1 MAPRLLSSMAMLGA
15 LGTANAFWRMECR
28 GRTALARIDPI
39 VNFGETATHVHTLHG
54 SSGIS
59 ESATTSLLQDGNCT
73 SCAVTQDMSEY
84 WTPPLYFQ
92 FANGTFE
99 VVQQD
104 GGMLAYYLLR
114 GDDVQAFPEGFQMLA
129 GDQNRRNYTLGDPSE
144 ADPPESEWAALG
156 QTTQS
161 DLAQRALGFNCL
173 NYEKDAEASLY
184 RHYMPEK
191 SYLDANCPDGLR
203 LELAFPSCWNG
214 KDLDSD
220 DHKSHMAYPDL
231 VQDGTC
237 PDGFETRVVTLFY
250 ETIWATYKY
259 DGVDGTF
266 VLGNG
271 DPTGYGYHG
280 DFITG
285 WDEDF
290 LQSAVDECT
299 NLSGLLSD
307 CPLFNIQS
315 EEDQRA
321 CTIES
326 MPLTLSLENV
336 VGGVAD
342 ILESLPGNVAIKY
355 GPEPANADGG
365 SESTSKASSKT
376 SASSAS
382 TSYSAPTLTYKPA
395 SSTSGAIFLEQASS
409 SAAATSVLSVQGAGK
424 VAAPATTAAAS
435 LADAADGYETVMTS
449 YITNGNVVQEI
460 VYEEAVV
467 TVTEETVTTV
477 TVSPAERKR
486 DHMKRH
492 NHHHHAG
499 HF

>member
-1 MAPRLLSSMAMLGA
+1 MAPRLLSSAVVLGA
-15 LGTANAFWRMECR
+15 LSGANAFWRMECR

-59 ESATTSLLQDGNCT
+59 ESATTDLLQDGDCT

-84 WTPPLYFQ
+84 WTPPMYFQ
-92 FANGTFE
+92 YANGTFE

-114 GDDVQAFPEGFQMLA
+114 DPNDNVKAFPSGFQMLA
-129 GDQNRRNYTLGDPSE
+129 GDTNRRNYTLGDPSQP
-144 ADPPESEWAALG
+144 DPPESNWEALG
-156 QTTQS
+156 QTNQS

-173 NYEKDAEASLY
+173 NYDKDAEASLY

-231 VQDGTC
+231 VQDGNC
-237 PDGFETRVVTLFY
+237 PDGFETRLVTLFY

-259 DGVDGTF
+259 DGIDGTF

-290 LQSAVDECT
+290 LQEAVGECT
-299 NLSGLLSD
+299 NMSGLLTD

-321 CTIES
+321 CSIEQ
-326 MPLTLSLENV
+326 MPAALLLENV
-336 VGGVAD
+336 IGGVAD
-342 ILESLPGNVAIKY
+342 VLESLPGNVAIKY
-355 GPEPANADGG
+355 GPEPANMDGD
-365 SESTSKASSKT
+365 SDDSTTSSKS

-382 TSYSAPTLTYKPA
+382 TTYSAPSLTYAPA
-395 SSTSGAIFLEQASS
+395 SSTSGAIFLQQTASAASS
-409 SAAATSVLSVQGAGK
+409 SVSVPGAAK
-424 VAAPATTAAAS
+424 VASPATTASAS
-435 LADAADGYETVMTS
+435 LSDAVGDGYETVSTS

-467 TVTEETVTTV
+467 TVTEDTVTTM
-477 TVSPAERKR
+477 TVGGAQRKR

-492 NHHHHAG
+492 NHHHAG